1 MPPSPPP
8 AHTTTV
14 ISKSPLVCAT
24 DEDFLHNM
32 RYIQTICCDQ
42 LGEGCGSQWFPEQTC
57 KHTLCAHA
65 INRVQQDCAP
75 FLKTLHAQRM
85 WEPLAKQLTGVWK
98 QCQLGRPYGSVYA
111 VTTVKLNPAVPTR
124 IITCSGILTA
134 GRGSVQEWS
143 STAILQSQ
151 QVGFGIE
158 LDFFTFYLGP
168 GNSIFFYDGECGV
181 KVNGKLCEPKN
192 LLKKIVASSSPVL
205 LGSPTLRTLKIKNT
219 FLDKQVSSL
228 MVQVFVGNNGKGETP
243 ITFGAKIR
251 CVAPCEDS
259 NQFTRHTGIVTKECC
274 DEPTETCKGGLPQTC
289 NHGCAHVIR
298 GTIFQCKAFLKS
310 NPIIPVCDSPAG
322 IHAYPLVCHK
332 PIQEALDTAQK
343 KCPPDQL
350 GDEAAPANRPLFPSS
365 TTSSTD
371 VNDPYDCWDRRRH
384 LQAGHGPTQVTPK
397 LKAACPHFETMQKC
411 PAKCAAFYGN
421 RHVCRLLH
429 LLAVCATLDC
439 D

>member
-1 MPPSPPP
+1 
-8 AHTTTV
+8 
-14 ISKSPLVCAT
+14 LVCAT
-24 DEDFLHNM
+24 DEEFLHNM

-42 LGEGCGSQWFPEQTC
+42 LGEGCGQKWFPEQTC

-65 INRVQQDCAP
+65 INRVHQDCAP

-85 WEPLAKQLTGVWK
+85 WEPQAKQLTGVWK
-98 QCQLGRPYGSVYA
+98 QCQLGKPYGSVYA
-111 VTTVKLNPAVPTR
+111 VTTIKLNPGKPTR

-134 GRGSVQEWS
+134 GRGSFQEWS

-168 GNSIFFYDGECGV
+168 GNSIFFYNGECGV
-181 KVNGKLCEPKN
+181 KVNGKPCEPRN
-192 LLKKIVASSSPVL
+192 LIKKITASSSPIL
-205 LGSPTLRTLKIKNT
+205 LSTLKIKNT
-219 FLDKQVSSL
+219 FIDKQVSTL
-228 MVQVFVGNNGKGETP
+228 TVKIFVGNNGKGETP

-251 CVAPCEDS
+251 CVSPCTDG

-298 GTIFQCKAFLKS
+298 GTIFQCKAFLKQV
-310 NPIIPVCDSPAG
+310 PMMQLP
-322 IHAYPLVCHK
+322 
-332 PIQEALDTAQK
+332 LDTAQK

-350 GDEAAPANRPLFPSS
+350 GDEAAPLQPANGPLFPSL
-365 TTSSTD
+365 TTG

-384 LQAGHGPTQVTPK
+384 LQAGHGPTEVTPK

-411 PAKCAAFYGN
+411 PAQCAAFYGK
-421 RHVCRLLH
+421 RECVF
-429 LLAVCATLDC
+429 ASV
-439 D
+439 